1 MYWYNRITTGSLKTC
16 LANIWNQSNDFP
28 QYLVSSIYELTK
40 KNSKG
45 MGLLNDGK
53 LLTYIY
59 NRANKTIEFVFREIC
74 FGPDSEC

>member
-1 MYWYNRITTGSLKTC
+1 MYWYNRITTGSLKKC
-16 LANIWNQSNDFP
+16 LANIWNQSNDFL

-59 NRANKTIEFVFREIC
+59 NHANKTIEFVFREIC

>member
-1 MYWYNRITTGSLKTC
+1 MYWYNRITTGSLKKC

-59 NRANKTIEFVFREIC
+59 NHANKTIEFVFREIC
-74 FGPDSEC
+74 FSPDSEC

>member
-1 MYWYNRITTGSLKTC
+1 
-16 LANIWNQSNDFP
+16 
-28 QYLVSSIYELTK
+28 
-40 KNSKG
+40 

-74 FGPDSEC
+74 ITIIITLEGFKKI

>member
-1 MYWYNRITTGSLKTC
+1 
-16 LANIWNQSNDFP
+16 
-28 QYLVSSIYELTK
+28 
-40 KNSKG
+40 

-74 FGPDSEC
+74 FGPDSVLKFAPMSINCIITIITLEGFKKI

>member
-1 MYWYNRITTGSLKTC
+1 MYWYNRITTGSLKKC
-16 LANIWNQSNDFP
+16 LANIWNQFNDFP

-59 NRANKTIEFVFREIC
+59 NHTNKTIEFVFREIC

>member
-1 MYWYNRITTGSLKTC
+1 MYWYNRITTGSLKKC

>member
-1 MYWYNRITTGSLKTC
+1 
-16 LANIWNQSNDFP
+16 
-28 QYLVSSIYELTK
+28 
-40 KNSKG
+40 

-59 NRANKTIEFVFREIC
+59 NRANKKIEFVFREIC